1 MAGVHN
7 GVQQRINEV
16 NSKAQFV
23 ACTNHTLNLAGVHA
37 SSETVNSI
45 TFFGMVE
52 RVYTFFSSSTH
63 RWNVLMSDL
72 PKTVKRVVD
81 TRWSARKDAVE
92 VIHSH
97 FDKVIDALES
107 LTEPAE
113 NADTREDANIIL
125 TSLSNFTFL
134 CFLELW
140 GRILPELDHAQ
151 KYLQIRGL
159 SLERAVVKVQALQM
173 FLDGERDQLVAESI
187 ADATTRC
194 QQLEIEIERRVRR
207 RRRMDGEEAR
217 DEPVP
222 LQEQVRRELLQVV
235 DRLREEIT
243 RRFQQINAIYDRFG
257 FIHFTI
263 LMNGHQDDFIHER
276 IEALTDVY
284 DEVSGR
290 NKPFAKTC

>member
-1 MAGVHN
+1 
-7 GVQQRINEV
+7 
-16 NSKAQFV
+16 
-23 ACTNHTLNLAGVHA
+23 
-37 SSETVNSI
+37 
-45 TFFGMVE
+45 MVE

-81 TRWSARKDAVE
+81 TRWSARKDVE

-187 ADATTRC
+187 ADATTRY

-257 FIHFTI
+257 FTHFTI
-263 LMNGHQDDFIHER
+263 LMNGDQDDFIHER

-290 NKPFAKTC
+290 DKPFVAMKTC